1 MNAKMNGKN
10 EHKALGHP
18 LATGSLSN
26 TLGLLWSN
34 RGVGVR
40 YMPRA
45 LRIVISNIALT
56 PFRRREIAKWGDA
69 VERTEVREAP
79 VFIIGTWRSG
89 TTYLHNLMAQDP
101 GLGYV
106 STRQAFSPDLCIV
119 GSKVL
124 TPIFKRML
132 PKKRPMDNMRMA
144 LEFPQ
149 EEEYATGNL
158 SPYSFYIGYSLP
170 RRMGALFDSLSCE
183 NGHRGD
189 LDAWKG
195 FYLTVLKKAT
205 FIMGGRRLVVKNPLN
220 TARVPALLEM
230 FPDARFAFCY
240 RNPYAVY
247 PSLVH
252 TFSRMIGSF
261 QLERVSKA
269 VIEEYAL
276 SFYERMMRSYWAA
289 RESIPPANLV
299 ELPYE
304 VLEKDPMA
312 ALETVYRQFG
322 LPGFER
328 ARARF
333 EEYVVSQEGYEKN
346 HYEMSRDEIERV
358 ERRWGFAIE
367 RLGYSL
373 PGSIAPA
380 GRWKPAA

>member
-1 MNAKMNGKN
+1 
-10 EHKALGHP
+10 
-18 LATGSLSN
+18 
-26 TLGLLWSN
+26 
-34 RGVGVR
+34 
-40 YMPRA
+40 
-45 LRIVISNIALT
+45 
-56 PFRRREIAKWGDA
+56 
-69 VERTEVREAP
+69 
-79 VFIIGTWRSG
+79 
-89 TTYLHNLMAQDP
+89 MAQDP

-144 LEFPQ
+144 LELPQ

-170 RRMGALFDSLSCE
+170 RRMGALFDRLSCE

-189 LDAWKG
+189 IDAWKG

-205 FIMGGRRLVVKNPLN
+205 FIMGGRRLVIKNPLN

-230 FPDARFAFCY
+230 FPDARFVFCF

-252 TFSRMIGSF
+252 TFTRMIGSF

-269 VIEEYAL
+269 AIEEYAL
-276 SFYERMMRSYWAA
+276 SFFERMMSAFWAA
-289 RESIPPANLV
+289 RESIPAENLV
-299 ELPYE
+299 ELRYE
-304 VLEKDPMA
+304 DLEKDPMA
-312 ALETVYRQFG
+312 ALQAIYRQFG

-328 ARARF
+328 ARPLFVDYAA
-333 EEYVVSQEGYEKN
+333 SLEGYEKN
-346 HYEMSRDEIERV
+346 HYEVNSDEIERV
-358 ERRWGFAIE
+358 GNRWGFAIE

-373 PGSIAPA
+373 PDELMGASPGSTF
-380 GRWKPAA
+380 